1 MTRFVLDSN
10 LYIEAI
16 RDATKAPGLAEFT
29 VASLAQIILHA
40 VVVQE
45 LLAGAVSESARR
57 DVYRDLVQPFE
68 RRGRILTPS
77 YHAWRRSG
85 EIVATLIDRGELTVG
100 GVPRSFTND
109 AVLAASCRE
118 EGVTLITRN
127 RRDFERI
134 QRLERF
140 RFVDPWPTA

>member
-1 MTRFVLDSN
+1 VKRFVLDSN

-16 RDATKAPGLAEFT
+16 RDSTRASALAEFT
-29 VASLAQIILHA
+29 LALLPRIVLHA

-57 DVYRDLVQPFE
+57 RVHRDLIEPFE
-68 RRGRILTPS
+68 RRGRILTPT

-85 EIVATLIDRGELTVG
+85 EIVSTLVDRGLLSLG
-100 GVPRSFTND
+100 GIGQSFTND
-109 AVLAASCRE
+109 AVIAASCRD

-127 RRDFERI
+127 LRDFERI
-134 QRLERF
+134 QQVERF
-140 RFVDPWPTA
+140 QFVGPWPDA

>member
-1 MTRFVLDSN
+1 MTQFVLDSN
-10 LYIEAI
+10 LYIEAV
-16 RDATKAPGLAEFT
+16 RDQAKAAALAEFT
-29 VASLAQIILHA
+29 IASLTAILLHA

-57 DVYRDLVQPFE
+57 DVHRDLVQPFE

-85 EIVATLIDRGELTVG
+85 EIVATLIERGELTVG

-140 RFVDPWPTA
+140 RFADPWPTV

>member
-16 RDATKAPGLAEFT
+16 RDPTKAAALAEFT
-29 VASLAQIILHA
+29 IGSLTNIVLHA

-85 EIVATLIDRGELTVG
+85 EIVATLIDQGELTVS

-134 QRLERF
+134 QRLERV
-140 RFVDPWPTA
+140 RFVEPWPNA